1 MANTEVSLENL
12 TINELSR
19 AKFEALSTSN
29 QLEKNQLY
37 MIKDDGVEL
46 IYKGAFAT
54 LTQYYINNVVKSNGG
69 YYICKAVVD
78 ATNTAQPAD
87 DESHWEVLV
96 PSFKDTLTVG
106 SVDGGK
112 RAVLSTDNLS
122 MYKYTNG
129 ELSGG
134 IRLDQHGFLYFP
146 TADQQYDIKL
156 PSKAGILAVASDIP
170 TIVYSDTEPSSP
182 TEGMIWLKPVQ

>member
-29 QLEKNQLY
+29 QLENNQLY
-37 MIKDDGVEL
+37 MIRDDGVEL
-46 IYKGAFAT
+46 IYKGAFST
-54 LTQYYINNVVKSNGG
+54 LTPYYIN
-69 YYICKAVVD
+69 
-78 ATNTAQPAD
+78 
-87 DESHWEVLV
+87 
-96 PSFKDTLTVG
+96 DTLTVG
-106 SVDGGK
+106 SVEGGK

-170 TIVYSDTEPSSP
+170 TIVYSETEPSSP
-182 TEGMIWLKPVQ
+182 VENMIWLKPVQ

>member
-1 MANTEVSLENL
+1 
-12 TINELSR
+12 
-19 AKFEALSTSN
+19 
-29 QLEKNQLY
+29 

-46 IYKGAFAT
+46 IYKGAFST
-54 LTQYYINNVVKSNGG
+54 LTPYYINNVVKSNGG

-96 PSFKDTLTVG
+96 PSLNDTLTVG
-106 SVDGGK
+106 SVEGGK

-182 TEGMIWLKPVQ
+182 VEGMIWLKRVQ